1 MHGGL
6 LWIMRDLRMGD
17 NRQSLQSLQRMTQY
31 MTHCL
36 GTNML
41 ESERE
46 NTRLM
51 IPMSSEGYHT

>member
-1 MHGGL
+1 
-6 LWIMRDLRMGD
+6 MGD